1 MLDIKLFR
9 ENPELIRDSQRR
21 RFKDPDL
28 VDKVIEW
35 DDAWR
40 NILAETDKMRARRNQ
55 ISKEVGARK
64 KKGEDASDLVDEAKE
79 INTKILDNEK
89 AEADALKQ
97 RDEYRYKVGNILHES
112 VPVAETEEGNVEVF
126 KSGTIPEF
134 SFEPRNHV
142 DLIETIDG
150 ANIQK
155 ATEIAGARFYYLKN
169 DLTLLNIALIHFG
182 IDTLVSKGFQP
193 MWTPFFINY
202 DAIKAAAELAD
213 FEDQL
218 YEIKGEDPR
227 LFLIATSEQTLAA
240 LHKDDVLDPDLLPLR
255 YCGISTCFRREA
267 GAHGKDTLGIFRV
280 HEFEKIEQF
289 VYSLPDDSWK
299 LHEEMIGNSEEIFQ
313 KLGIPFHVV
322 NIASGEMNDNAA
334 KKYDLEGWFPGSDK
348 YRELVSCSNCT
359 DYQARKLNIR
369 FGKRGGDLETIH
381 TLNSTAI
388 ATERTICCIL
398 ENYQNEDGTVNVP
411 EVLQPYMGGRTIM
424 KPWYLKTE

>member
-9 ENPELIRDSQRR
+9 ENPDIIKQSQRD
-21 RFKDPDL
+21 RFKDPEL
-28 VDKVIEW
+28 VDTVIEW
-35 DDAWR
+35 DNKWR
-40 NILAETDKMRARRNQ
+40 DIRKEADELRAKRNKLSKDIGKLKKNGEDTTDLAAE
-55 ISKEVGARK
+55 SKEIGALI
-64 KKGEDASDLVDEAKE
+64 DQ
-79 INTKILDNEK
+79 K
-89 AEADALKQ
+89 AVEEEEALKT
-97 RDEYRYKVGNILHES
+97 RDEYRYKVGNILHS
-112 VPVAETEEGNVEVF
+112 TVPIAETEEGNVEVYTT
-126 KSGTIPEF
+126 GEPPQF
-134 SFEPRNHV
+134 SFEPKNHV
-142 DLIETIDG
+142 ELVGTVDG
-150 ANIQK
+150 VNLEK
-155 ATEIAGARFYYLKN
+155 AQEIAGSRFYYLKN

-182 IDTLVSKGFQP
+182 VDFLVSKGYSP

-202 DAIKAAAELAD
+202 DTIKAAAELAD
-213 FEDQL
+213 FEQAL

-240 LHKDDVLDPDLLPLR
+240 LHKNDVIDSDKLPLR
-255 YCGISTCFRREA
+255 YCGISSCFRREA

-289 VYSLPDDSWK
+289 VYCDPEDSWN
-299 LHEEMIGNSEEIFQ
+299 LHEEMIGNSKEIFQ

-334 KKYDLEGWFPGSDK
+334 KKYDLEGWFSGSNK

-369 FGKRGGDLETIH
+369 YGKRGGEIDTLH

-398 ENYQNEDGTVNVP
+398 ENYQEEDGSVRVP
-411 EVLQPYMGGRTIM
+411 EALQPYMGGRTVM
-424 KPWYLKTE
+424 KKWE